1 MYNCDRWV
9 GTYTVPF
16 PLGSPSALTGRAGG
30 VAGSTDTKNPA
41 GDWGLGVKGDELSER
56 VGLVMAGG
64 GGGGGGKS
72 QGGGPQGEV
81 TVLELRKGG
90 GGGGN
95 EGEPGDSTLPPLGN
109 GWKGGRATRPNG
121 LWVAEGESG
130 DARLELEEVEDWVE

>member
-1 MYNCDRWV
+1 M
-9 GTYTVPF
+9 PF
-16 PLGSPSALTGRAGG
+16 PLGSPSALTGGAEG

-41 GDWGLGVKGDELSER
+41 GDWGLDVKGDELSER
-56 VGLVMAGG
+56 VGLGVTGGGG

-72 QGGGPQGEV
+72 CGGSQGEV

-95 EGEPGDSTLPPLGN
+95 EGEPGDSMLPPLGN
-109 GWKGGRATRPNG
+109 GWKGGRMTRPNG

-130 DARLELEEVEDWVE
+130 DTRLEPEEVEDWVE